1 MTIYIAGNG
10 GLASTAE
17 HFAAELTGKYAYD
30 IYIPCISLTANSAQL
45 TALAN
50 DIGYENVFAHLLE
63 VMGKHGDTFIGMTTS
78 HAPNILKAVEVAKK
92 KGMKVILLDADN
104 LKGKDT
110 AEKQEYAL
118 KYLHKLARKMKLEQL
133 QK

>member
-10 GLASTAE
+10 GLASHSS

-30 IYIPCISLTANSAQL
+30 VYISCVDLTSNNAQL

-50 DIGYENVFAHLLE
+50 DIGYENVFAHLLQ
-63 VMGKHGDTFIGMTTS
+63 VMGKQGDTFIGMTTS
-78 HAPNILKAVEVAKK
+78 HAPNILKAVDVAKK
-92 KGMKVILLDADN
+92 KGMKIILLDADN

-118 KYLHKLARKMKLEQL
+118 KYLHKLARSMKLERI